1 MDDLPTITTY
11 RGQDIR
17 DLPKDDLIN
26 IILEMI
32 VENHRTQERHRLEI
46 EGWKMLV
53 EVGGRE

>member
-1 MDDLPTITTY
+1 MGDLPTITTY
-11 RGQDIR
+11 RGQVIR
-17 DLPKDDLIN
+17 DLPNDDLIN

-32 VENHRTQERHRLEI
+32 VENHRTQEMHRLEI

>member
-26 IILEMI
+26 IILDMI
-32 VENHRTQERHRLEI
+32 AENHRTQEMHRLEI
-46 EGWKMLV
+46 EGWKMLLEMKGTV
-53 EVGGRE
+53 